1 MKDTL
6 SSDEIEALER
16 QGWEALSSPNAARFY
31 EEVMADDGLMV
42 FPSLVMDK
50 QAALRAIHQA
60 EPWSTFELSD
70 VRVTASQG
78 VRLIIYRAVAQR
90 SGQPQYQAVMSSVYV
105 RRGDD
110 WKLLLH
116 QQTPSRSSS
125 ARLLRNEGWRGRRES
140 KRPAPAMTHGA
151 TAAIMR

>member
-1 MKDTL
+1 
-6 SSDEIEALER
+6 
-16 QGWEALSSPNAARFY
+16 
-31 EEVMADDGLMV
+31 MADDGFMV

-50 QAALRAIHQA
+50 QAALSVIRQA

-78 VRLIIYRAVAQR
+78 VALIIYRAVGQR
-90 SGQPQYQAVMSSVYV
+90 SGQPQYEAVMSSVYV

-116 QQTPSRSSS
+116 QQSP
-125 ARLLRNEGWRGRRES
+125 
-140 KRPAPAMTHGA
+140 
-151 TAAIMR
+151 